1 VFAQGERPTTKTLT
15 IISTLDVPTQAFS
28 VSVFVVGLSPCANT
42 FYRKDR
48 IQLY

>member
-1 VFAQGERPTTKTLT
+1 MLQKGQNTALLNACVGTSNVE
-15 IISTLDVPTQAFS
+15 IM
-28 VSVFVVGLSPCANT
+28 VSIFVVALSPCANT